1 MVMLTMRGLPRAAL
15 AAVIGA
21 LAALA
26 LEYLAAVV
34 VLLVTVGIPLGV
46 QPRQPTPVE
55 YIVLLL
61 SGAAAAAAGATV
73 AARVAAPYQR
83 LALVILACLLP
94 PFLVW
99 LFFNSPGWPAWWG
112 PALGAA
118 MAAGAAITAAS
129 ALRKRGTY
137 GRAS

>member
-1 MVMLTMRGLPRAAL
+1 MPTIRRGLLRAAL

-34 VLLVTVGIPLGV
+34 VLLVTVGIPLGA
-46 QPRQPTPVE
+46 QPRSPTPVE

-61 SGAAAAAAGATV
+61 AGAAAGAAGAGV
-73 AARVAAPYQR
+73 AARAATPYQR
-83 LALVILACLLP
+83 PALIILTCSLP

-118 MAAGAAITAAS
+118 MAARIDVQEPLLSTS
-129 ALRKRGTY
+129 VI
-137 GRAS
+137 

>member
-1 MVMLTMRGLPRAAL
+1 MPTMSGLLRAAL

-34 VLLVTVGIPLGV
+34 VLLVTVGIPLGA
-46 QPRQPTPVE
+46 QPRSPTPVE

-61 SGAAAAAAGATV
+61 AGAAAAAAGAGV
-73 AARVAAPYQR
+73 AARAATPYQR
-83 LALVILACLLP
+83 PALIILTCLLP
-94 PFLVW
+94 PFLIW

-118 MAAGAAITAAS
+118 MAAGTAITAMS

-137 GRAS
+137 GHAS